1 MPDYG
6 VINDRSPHIVADL
19 CEIIALF
26 ENTPISRGDIESFVT
41 AKGGEGLFRE
51 LDAANDAETNE
62 RIQAL
67 TEDAFQHL
75 RYRQIA
81 FGRWYPF
88 VVEHDVIELKAEY
101 DDYHRVYAA
110 LLSQS
115 RLKMFDRPDRAVPR
129 QRQWHRFE
137 VVI

>member
-88 VVEHDVIELKAEY
+88 VVEHDV
-101 DDYHRVYAA
+101 
-110 LLSQS
+110 S
-115 RLKMFDRPDRAVPR
+115 
-129 QRQWHRFE
+129 
-137 VVI
+137 VVRTFGTTRGVD